1 VIESRLVRST
11 AELAARLDAILASLR
26 EATDASR
33 CTFRV
38 DLPERGIEC
47 NDVVAEA
54 LGPGVKSLR
63 GQTAIDQRA
72 ADSIRWLAANRRPLV
87 QPDLRGAV
95 EPAPPPQLMSV
106 FGVTAQMLG
115 PVVRGDVLTGWI
127 SVHHDKGP
135 RRWTDADVK
144 ALETAIDQ
152 VQRALDASGGAGR
165 LAGKVALVTGGNTGI
180 GRAVALAYADEG
192 ADVAIAWIAREPEAR
207 SLVTDV
213 ERRGRHALA
222 LRCDVTSEA
231 DVQALVDGV
240 VARFGRLDVLVNN
253 AGIQKAQPITETTLD
268 DWERMMAVHLRGA
281 FLCSREAARVM
292 IPRRS
297 GRIIILSSQL
307 AYIGRPNY
315 TAYSAAKGGLL
326 TFTRALAQELAPH
339 GILVNAV
346 APGLIDTGF
355 DPLPE
360 ATKRAHAASLP
371 LKRLGMPEDLV
382 GAFVFLASD
391 DARYFCGQTLH
402 PNGGEIMP

>member
-1 VIESRLVRST
+1 MRST
-11 AELAARLDAILASLR
+11 AELKARLDAILAALR
-26 EATDASR
+26 DATGAAR
-33 CTFRV
+33 VTFRV
-38 DLPERGIEC
+38 DLPERGIDC
-47 NDVVAEA
+47 NDVAAEA
-54 LGPGVKSLR
+54 IAAGVKSLR

-72 ADSIRWLAANRRPLV
+72 AGSIRWLDANKRPLV
-87 QPDLRGAV
+87 QDDLSGRV

-115 PVVRGDVLTGWI
+115 PVVRGDMLTGWI
-127 SVHHDKGP
+127 SVHVETGP
-135 RRWTDADVK
+135 RHWTEADVK
-144 ALETAIDQ
+144 ALETAVEN
-152 VQRALDASGGAGR
+152 VQRELDGGDAPQGRR
-165 LAGKVALVTGGNTGI
+165 LAGKIALITGGNTGI
-180 GRAVALAYADEG
+180 GRGVSLAYADEG
-192 ADVAIAWIAREPEAR
+192 ADVAIAWIARQPDAR
-207 SLVTDV
+207 SLVTEV
-213 ERRGRHALA
+213 ERRGRRALA
-222 LRCDVTSEA
+222 IRCDVTSEA
-231 DVQALVDGV
+231 DVRALMRTV
-240 VARFGRLDVLVNN
+240 VERFGRLDVLVNN
-253 AGIQKAQPITETTLD
+253 AGIQKAQPITEMTLD

-292 IPRRS
+292 IPQRS
-297 GRIIILSSQL
+297 GRIILLSSQL

-339 GILVNAV
+339 GILVNGI

-360 ATKRAHAASLP
+360 ETKRAHAASLP

-391 DARYFCGQTLH
+391 EGRYFCGQTLH